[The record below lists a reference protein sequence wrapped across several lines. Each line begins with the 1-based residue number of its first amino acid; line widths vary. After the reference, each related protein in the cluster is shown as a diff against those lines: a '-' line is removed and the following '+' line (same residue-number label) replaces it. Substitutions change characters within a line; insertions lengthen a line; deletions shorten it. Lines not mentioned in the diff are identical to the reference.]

1 MYFRS
6 KPSRFLLVPLLLTVL
21 LAMTGVQAQG
31 PGQAGAAGQ
40 PQFLFPAQA
49 EVPVIEYRLVHHMLA
64 DQDPDPL
71 LRIYGNGRVHVHFPV
86 YMKKAGDYEYQ
97 LSESELNALL
107 RSLSQDGVI
116 DFDHAAVTAERKQME
131 DQQRAAG
138 ELHYISDTT
147 ETIIDIRLN
156 EYRRHPG
163 ARRIRNL
170 YKRFS
175 WKNLEQD
182 ERRFPQSNAIKG
194 AAAGANR
201 IHTLLDRPGMQRIK

>member
-1 MYFRS
+1 MYLRS
-6 KPSRFLLVPLLLTVL
+6 KPSRFLLIPPLLTLL
-21 LAMTGVQAQG
+21 LAITGVQAQG
-31 PGQAGAAGQ
+31 PGQAGAVGQ
-40 PQFLFPAQA
+40 PQFQFPAQA

-71 LRIYGNGRVHVHFPV
+71 LRIYGNGRVHAHFPA

-97 LSESELNALL
+97 LSGSELNALL

-116 DFDHAAVTAERKQME
+116 DFDHAAVKAERKQLK
-131 DQQRAAG
+131 DQQRTAG

-147 ETIIDIRLN
+147 ETVIDIRLD

-163 ARRIRNL
+163 ATRIRNL
-170 YKRFS
+170 NKRFK
-175 WKNLEQD
+175 WNNLQHD
-182 ERRFPQSNAIKG
+182 KKRFPQSNAIKG

-201 IHTLLDRPGMQRIK
+201 IHTLLDRPGMQKIK

>member
-6 KPSRFLLVPLLLTVL
+6 KLPRFLFVPLLLTIL
-21 LAMTGVQAQG
+21 LAMPGVQAQG
-31 PGQAGAAGQ
+31 PGQAGASGQ
-40 PQFLFPAQA
+40 PQFQIPTQSG
-49 EVPVIEYRLVHHMLA
+49 VPVIEYRLVHHMLA
-64 DQDPDPL
+64 DQDPEPL
-71 LRIYGNGRVHVHFPV
+71 LRIYGNGRVHAHFPV

-97 LSESELNALL
+97 LSASELNALL

-116 DFDHAAVTAERKQME
+116 DFDHAAVKAERKQLQE
-131 DQQRAAG
+131 QQRAAG

-147 ETIIDIRLN
+147 ETVIDIRLD

-170 YKRFS
+170 NKRFS

-182 ERRFPQSNAIKG
+182 KRHFPQSNTIKG
-194 AAAGANR
+194 AAAGAKR
-201 IHTLLDRPGMQRIK
+201 IHTLLDRPGMQRIR